1 MIFLRG
7 IKLSDSRQNFFFQ
20 RPPLS
25 LAPNFPIKTVH
36 SQDHSSISD
45 ASWREY
51 LRYRPTMTKSSF
63 HCFKAIHVQNS
74 FQISRATGKYWQWI
88 LSRLFE
94 GGTEISDFL
103 SSEGN
108 RAKSFYL
115 SDCVDYFFRDKFDKI
130 LKQHFKMSLA
140 TFSFQSSQRNTCSY
154 TTCTF
159 TMFVFFFRNEQ
170 SNKQKRLATRY
181 RVPLSLKKH
190 TQVIQDH
197 TSLSIRVF
205 ALRNSEEKNN
215 CCRILLD

>member
-1 MIFLRG
+1 MC
-7 IKLSDSRQNFFFQ
+7 KTASRYPGQPANTGNEYFPDFSKAGLISQ
-20 RPPLS
+20 TSYRVREIERS
-25 LAPNFPIKTVH
+25 L
-36 SQDHSSISD
+36 
-45 ASWREY
+45 
-51 LRYRPTMTKSSF
+51 L
-63 HCFKAIHVQNS
+63 
-74 FQISRATGKYWQWI
+74 
-88 LSRLFE
+88 L
-94 GGTEISDFL
+94 
-103 SSEGN
+103 
-108 RAKSFYL
+108 YL
-115 SDCVDYFFRDKFDKI
+115 SDCVDYFFRDKFDEI

>member
-1 MIFLRG
+1 MCKTASRNPGQPVNTGNEYFPDFSKAGLISQTSYRVREIERSLLR
-7 IKLSDSRQNFFFQ
+7 
-20 RPPLS
+20 
-25 LAPNFPIKTVH
+25 
-36 SQDHSSISD
+36 
-45 ASWREY
+45 
-51 LRYRPTMTKSSF
+51 
-63 HCFKAIHVQNS
+63 
-74 FQISRATGKYWQWI
+74 
-88 LSRLFE
+88 
-94 GGTEISDFL
+94 
-103 SSEGN
+103 
-108 RAKSFYL
+108 YL
-115 SDCVDYFFRDKFDKI
+115 SDCVDYFFGDKFDKI

-181 RVPLSLKKH
+181 RVPLILKKH

>member
-1 MIFLRG
+1 MC
-7 IKLSDSRQNFFFQ
+7 KTASRYPGQPANTGNEYFPDFSKAGLISQ
-20 RPPLS
+20 TSYRVREIERS
-25 LAPNFPIKTVH
+25 L
-36 SQDHSSISD
+36 
-45 ASWREY
+45 
-51 LRYRPTMTKSSF
+51 L
-63 HCFKAIHVQNS
+63 
-74 FQISRATGKYWQWI
+74 
-88 LSRLFE
+88 L
-94 GGTEISDFL
+94 
-103 SSEGN
+103 
-108 RAKSFYL
+108 YL
-115 SDCVDYFFRDKFDKI
+115 SDCVDNFFRDKFDKI

-181 RVPLSLKKH
+181 RVPLILKKH

>member
-1 MIFLRG
+1 MCKTASRYPGQPANTGNEYFPDFSKAGLISQTSYRVREIERSLLR
-7 IKLSDSRQNFFFQ
+7 
-20 RPPLS
+20 
-25 LAPNFPIKTVH
+25 
-36 SQDHSSISD
+36 
-45 ASWREY
+45 
-51 LRYRPTMTKSSF
+51 
-63 HCFKAIHVQNS
+63 
-74 FQISRATGKYWQWI
+74 
-88 LSRLFE
+88 
-94 GGTEISDFL
+94 
-103 SSEGN
+103 
-108 RAKSFYL
+108 YL
-115 SDCVDYFFRDKFDKI
+115 SDCVDYFFGDKFDKI

-181 RVPLSLKKH
+181 RVPLILKKH

>member
-1 MIFLRG
+1 MC
-7 IKLSDSRQNFFFQ
+7 KTASRNPGQPVNTGNEYFPDFSKAGLISQ
-20 RPPLS
+20 TSYRVREIERS
-25 LAPNFPIKTVH
+25 L
-36 SQDHSSISD
+36 
-45 ASWREY
+45 
-51 LRYRPTMTKSSF
+51 L
-63 HCFKAIHVQNS
+63 
-74 FQISRATGKYWQWI
+74 
-88 LSRLFE
+88 L
-94 GGTEISDFL
+94 
-103 SSEGN
+103 
-108 RAKSFYL
+108 YL

-170 SNKQKRLATRY
+170 SNKQKRLATQY

-197 TSLSIRVF
+197 TSLSVRVF